1 MEIQSALIE
10 VFIQEIGLQKGSS
23 ISILA
28 GMSFA
33 KHELHTIN
41 REHVRN

>member
-33 KHELHTIN
+33 TCVPVQEE
-41 REHVRN
+41 RQA